1 MAGEWHP
8 LIQYSIS
15 RTIEDCPNCL
25 LTALNQCYKFISMD
39 QEESFDVVGKNG
51 DASARNW
58 SKDEVERGHLEGLK
72 KVAFLHQMKE
82 EWK

>member
-1 MAGEWHP
+1 
-8 LIQYSIS
+8 
-15 RTIEDCPNCL
+15 
-25 LTALNQCYKFISMD
+25 MD